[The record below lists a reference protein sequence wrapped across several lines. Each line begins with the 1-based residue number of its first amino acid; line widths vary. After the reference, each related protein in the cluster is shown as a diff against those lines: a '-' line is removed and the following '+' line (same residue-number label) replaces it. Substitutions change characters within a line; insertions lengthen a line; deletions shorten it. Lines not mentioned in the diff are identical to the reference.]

1 MSNQTLI
8 EWGVAARS
16 LANHAESGDQYLV
29 EPFPNGALTA
39 VIDGLGHGDKAA
51 AAAKTA
57 VATLKQN
64 TTEPVVD
71 LLRLCHQQLRQ
82 SRGVVMS
89 LAAFDGL
96 DSSLTW
102 LGVGNVEGVLVRQNG
117 RPSLSPDSGTRS
129 PASETLL
136 LQGGIVGYRL
146 PTLRPI
152 KLSLTPGDLL
162 IFATDGIRSGF
173 VRSFSQDRSAAQAF
187 DKKMPSPQLA
197 HSIMAQYGRDTDD
210 ALVLVVRYLG
220 SRA

>member
-16 LANHAESGDQYLV
+16 LANHAESGDQYVV

-51 AAAKTA
+51 EAAKTA
-57 VATLKQN
+57 VATLKEN
-64 TTEPVVD
+64 FTEPLVD

-89 LAAFDGL
+89 LASFNGL
-96 DSSLTW
+96 NSSLTW
-102 LGVGNVEGVLVRQNG
+102 LGVGNVEGVLLHSNG
-117 RPSLSPDSGTRS
+117 RPTLSLDGGSRS
-129 PASETLL
+129 PASQSLL

-146 PTLRPI
+146 PNLRPVTMP
-152 KLSLTPGDLL
+152 LTPGDLL
-162 IFATDGIRSGF
+162 IFTTDGIRSGF
-173 VRSFSQDRSAAQAF
+173 VRTFTRDHSPAQTF
-187 DKKMPSPQLA
+187 DKKLPPPQIAQNILD
-197 HSIMAQYGRDTDD
+197 QYGRETDD

-220 SRA
+220 GQG